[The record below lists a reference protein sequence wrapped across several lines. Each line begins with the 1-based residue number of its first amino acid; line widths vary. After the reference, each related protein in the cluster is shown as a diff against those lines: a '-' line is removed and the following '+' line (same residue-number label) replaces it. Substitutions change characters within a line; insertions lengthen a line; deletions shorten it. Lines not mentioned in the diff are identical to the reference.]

1 MTSSSDA
8 QPGGEPQIIGRY
20 ALYDAIA
27 SGGMATVYLG
37 RMTGSVGFART
48 VAIKRLHPHLAA
60 DPALVAMLVD
70 EALLV
75 SRIRHPNVVPTLDVV
90 QEHGE
95 LFLVME
101 YVQGEALVRLIRS
114 PGTPNHRIPPDIVAT
129 ILVGILHGLHAAHE
143 ARSEQGELLGIV
155 HRDVSP
161 QNILVGIDGV
171 PRLVDFGVAK
181 AAGRVG
187 QETQQGQL
195 KGKIAYMSPE
205 QIRGTV
211 DRRTDIYAASVVLWE
226 ALTGR
231 RLFPGQTEIEIFAK
245 VAEGN
250 TTPPSAYAPEI
261 PAILDAVTLRG
272 FHRDPEQRYQTARE
286 MARDLEDAMPLVAA
300 SRIGEWVERAAQS
313 KLLDRAK
320 RVELIESDSALKMR
334 APAVAA
340 PLDRVT
346 TPAAPAEPVDEAP
359 STQLASVSAGD
370 VFPRVPQGGHRGKL
384 VAGVLISLSVLSVLG
399 VVTLL
404 ALRSGARSPAAT
416 AATDSFAAPPP
427 PAPEVIPSAAAAPAT
442 SSSSPSS
449 SAAPRA
455 PGTSSATAP
464 AARVDPGVS
473 RPSPTHTGHDGA
485 NTARPPSPPPH
496 PQGTTPPPSAPPKA
510 PTKEDTYDHM

>member
-1 MTSSSDA
+1 
-8 QPGGEPQIIGRY
+8 
-20 ALYDAIA
+20 
-27 SGGMATVYLG
+27 MATVYLG

-70 EALLV
+70 EARLV
-75 SRIRHPNVVPTLDVV
+75 SRIHHPNVVPTLDVV
-90 QEHGE
+90 QEQGE

-101 YVQGEALVRLIRS
+101 YVKGESLARLVRS
-114 PGTPNHRIPPDIVAT
+114 PATTNHRIPPDIVAT

-143 ARSEQGELLGIV
+143 ARSEHGELLGIV

-187 QETQQGQL
+187 QDTRDGQL
-195 KGKIAYMSPE
+195 KGKLAYMSPE

-226 ALTGR
+226 ALTGK
-231 RLFPGQTEIEIFAK
+231 RLFPGQTEIEVFAK

-250 TTPPSAYAPEI
+250 TTPPSQYAPDI

-286 MARDLEDAMPLVAA
+286 MARDLEDAIPLVAA
-300 SRIGEWVERAAQS
+300 SRIGEWVEVAAQS

-334 APAVAA
+334 TPAPPELGSGRLPGAA
-340 PLDRVT
+340 PPERLRAGA
-346 TPAAPAEPVDEAP
+346 TPPEPAYEAP
-359 STQLASVSAGD
+359 STQLSAVSAGD
-370 VFPRVPQGGHRGKL
+370 VPPVAVDKGHRAKL
-384 VAGVLISLSVLSVLG
+384 LAAVLVGLSVTSAVGVLAF
-399 VVTLL
+399 L
-404 ALRSGARSPAAT
+404 ALRSSTGSPSTAAAT
-416 AATDSFAAPPP
+416 SATPAPSAS
-427 PAPEVIPSAAAAPAT
+427 APEVVPSAVAAPT
-442 SSSSPSS
+442 TSS
-449 SAAPRA
+449 SAAARA
-455 PGTSSATAP
+455 PGTSTATAP
-464 AARVDPGVS
+464 TTRADPGVA
-473 RPSPTHTGHDGA
+473 RPSPPHVGRDG
-485 NTARPPSPPPH
+485 TSTPRPPSPPPH
-496 PQGTTPPPSAPPKA
+496 PQATTPPPSAPPKA